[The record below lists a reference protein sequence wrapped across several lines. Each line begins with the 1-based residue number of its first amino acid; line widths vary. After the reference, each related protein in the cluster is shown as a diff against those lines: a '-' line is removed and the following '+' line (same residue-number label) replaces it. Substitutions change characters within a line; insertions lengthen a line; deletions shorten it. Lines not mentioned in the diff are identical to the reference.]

1 MLLLMII
8 KIELQK
14 SAVQSYREQIG
25 CIEKSTQKVE
35 IIEKKLDNGVIN
47 ISNNSMNSNSNS
59 NSNNDIK
66 SEKFK
71 TIIPRPAL
79 IIPQLGTKQSVAIN
93 TQSLK
98 RPALAI
104 KSITGQTQFLVPVSN
119 SSLKK
124 LCCVPKQKVL
134 NYLKPVVKMPTISS
148 TLSSTSTSTTTT
160 TTTMKSSS
168 NAQSVHSNSIL
179 IRSSNRSPTK
189 VPVVKSLNNNR
200 TAPKL
205 TDKQIKDHFMMSLGI
220 NNISKFM
227 TNFFKF
233 FIN

>member
-1 MLLLMII
+1 
-8 KIELQK
+8 
-14 SAVQSYREQIG
+14 
-25 CIEKSTQKVE
+25 
-35 IIEKKLDNGVIN
+35 
-47 ISNNSMNSNSNS
+47 MNSNN
-59 NSNNDIK
+59 NNDIK
-66 SEKFK
+66 SEKLK
-71 TIIPRPAL
+71 PIIPRPAL

-148 TLSSTSTSTTTT
+148 TLSPTSTSTFTSTTTT

-189 VPVVKSLNNNR
+189 VPVVKSLSNNR
-200 TAPKL
+200 TAPKF
-205 TDKQIKDHFMMSLGI
+205 TDKQMKDHFMMSLGI
-220 NNISKFM
+220 NNIINNISSFIR
-227 TNFFKF
+227 FKL
-233 FIN
+233 